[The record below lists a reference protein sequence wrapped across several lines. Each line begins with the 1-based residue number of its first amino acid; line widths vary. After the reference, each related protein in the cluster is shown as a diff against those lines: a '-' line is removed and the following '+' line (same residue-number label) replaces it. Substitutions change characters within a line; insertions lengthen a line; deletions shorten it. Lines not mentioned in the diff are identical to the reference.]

1 MQFQDLSYSYSN
13 GFAIRAEG
21 LTDRLM
27 KQNWEPRYRPTS
39 IYPADFWQGTYAI
52 TLKKNSFFSKGYWS
66 KKSSIGKRKKN

>member
-27 KQNWEPRYRPTS
+27 KQNWEPRYKLMHTES
-39 IYPADFWQGTYAI
+39 INIWQGVQKY
-52 TLKKNSFFSKGYWS
+52 SVR
-66 KKSSIGKRKKN
+66 KR